1 MYDKEKIVSLGKQA
15 FVKRPTFLKRAFSY
29 TNFLI
34 ATILGFAVL
43 TFFVRQYDY
52 FNFDLTITIFI
63 QKYSQNWFDLLM
75 RLITLMG
82 NGPAVGIIVIAL
94 SLYGYLIGKRHSPLL
109 LVISTFGGI
118 IISKLLKILV
128 AGPRPDPSLINQIS
142 HFLGSDSFPSGH
154 VLTAISL
161 YGFILYIAYTQLK
174 KSLVRKF
181 IIGFC
186 LSIILLMGVS
196 RIYLGAHW
204 FSDVLGAYLI
214 GFVWLSVI
222 IFVYHKFKKV

>member
-1 MYDKEKIVSLGKQA
+1 MYDKEKIVSFGKQA

-118 IISKLLKILV
+118 IISQLLKILV
-128 AGPRPDPSLINQIS
+128 ARPRPDPSLINRILLKYNSPDVCFKNLSGSPLVLGCFRGLPDRICLVIS
-142 HFLGSDSFPSGH
+142 N
-154 VLTAISL
+154 
-161 YGFILYIAYTQLK
+161 Y
-174 KSLVRKF
+174 
-181 IIGFC
+181 FC
-186 LSIILLMGVS
+186 LSQI
-196 RIYLGAHW
+196 
-204 FSDVLGAYLI
+204 
-214 GFVWLSVI
+214 
-222 IFVYHKFKKV
+222 